1 MKMKN
6 LSILVSLVLVASACG
21 RSPSRLLRQG
31 QMALNDFP
39 LFLTDANTG
48 GTSGRLIRF
57 ERDKTQTDVATGLD
71 SPQGVASDKFGNVYV
86 VEAGSANRVRKFSA
100 SGGVGETLITGL
112 SSPSNIAV
120 DSFGEVYVTEDGT
133 KSVKRVSDGKVMV
146 TLAEIPTA
154 LTIGVDDVVIVGAY
168 YMSQMFWGL
177 GSGAPSVASNQ
188 PVNAAVDN
196 YGLVYVA
203 EDYGGANSKIVR
215 FDQKS
220 PGTRVEVATGISSPQ
235 GIAVDPVG
243 NVYIVQSAGS
253 AGILIAATTG
263 SAYLFRAIGPT
274 TFLTP
279 KFIAFTQY

>member
-1 MKMKN
+1 MKMKTP
-6 LSILVSLVLVASACG
+6 LIAISLVLAASACG

-31 QMALNDFP
+31 QLALNDFP
-39 LFLTDANTG
+39 LFLTDGNTG
-48 GTSGRLIRF
+48 GTTGRLIRF

-71 SPQGVASDKFGNVYV
+71 TPQGVATDKFGNVYV
-86 VEAGSANRVRKFSA
+86 VEAGSANRVRKFPV
-100 SGGVGETLITGL
+100 SGGAGTTLITGL

-120 DSFGEVYVTEDGT
+120 DSFGEVYITEDGT
-133 KSVKRVSDGKVMV
+133 KSIKRVSDGKVMV
-146 TLAEIPTA
+146 TLSQIPTA
-154 LTIGVDDVVIVGAY
+154 LTIGVDDTVIYGAY
-168 YMSQMFWGL
+168 YMNQMFWGL
-177 GSGAPSVASNQ
+177 SAAAESVTSNQ

-203 EDYGGANSKIVR
+203 EDYGGSNSKIVR

-220 PGTRVEVATGISSPQ
+220 PTNRTDVASGISSPQ

-253 AGILIAATTG
+253 AGILIAAADG